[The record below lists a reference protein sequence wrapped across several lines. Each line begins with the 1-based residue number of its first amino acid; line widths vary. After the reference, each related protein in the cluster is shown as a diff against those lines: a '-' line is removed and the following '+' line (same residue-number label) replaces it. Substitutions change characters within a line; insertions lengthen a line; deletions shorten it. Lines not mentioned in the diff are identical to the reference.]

1 MQHANTNL
9 EAKNVSVAKAEYLLT
24 PAKHQE
30 PDLQQVTETEFFL
43 NIYSRVTVEILCLCA
58 HYFCVGVWDCSLK
71 YILLQI
77 YYYIDILDVVTW

>member
-1 MQHANTNL
+1 MQDANANL

-24 PAKHQE
+24 PAKQQE

-43 NIYSRVTVEILCLCA
+43 NIYSRITVEISCLCA
-58 HYFCVGVWDCSLK
+58 HYLCVGVWDCSLK